1 MRRATATLKL
11 MTRVHND
18 IRDEIAAWR
27 GVFDKTYNNIIRYL
41 GKSSQYRLLKLFD
54 WGHPLAYV
62 DENG

>member
-1 MRRATATLKL
+1 MTFATRLQL
-11 MTRVHND
+11 G
-18 IRDEIAAWR
+18 